1 MPIASLAI
9 TQANLV
15 PGSNNSTYSYK
26 FPISA
31 RFRDGDEVALSSAN
45 LFYSWFN
52 ISVDNNNNSFS
63 YLWPT
68 GSGTVTVDV
77 NIPNGFYTAED
88 LNAYLQ
94 SVMVANSHY
103 LIDGDGNYLYY
114 LQLTTN
120 STLYALQLNTW
131 VVPTSLPSGY
141 TAPGGFP
148 AYPSTARTPQF
159 VIPATD
165 FRNIIGFDA
174 GTYPSTPQLTSYS
187 ATSTFTPQIT
197 PVSSFNILC
206 SLLNNSLSRPV
217 NLLFNAAPNTTFG
230 SQITVQQQFP
240 IFQPIQPGTY
250 NDIIIKFTDQNFN
263 ALPLQDSNI
272 SVILLV
278 KTR

>member
-120 STLYALQLNTW
+120 STL
-131 VVPTSLPSGY
+131 
-141 TAPGGFP
+141 
-148 AYPSTARTPQF
+148 YPSTARTPQF